1 MDQTAIHINYR
12 SSKMWEAVWE
22 VIARDLLKQGHPP
35 GHGIHRWLILC
46 KEWGPT
52 YKHGEG
58 LQGREANT

>member
-1 MDQTAIHINYR
+1 
-12 SSKMWEAVWE
+12 MWEAVWE

-58 LQGREANT
+58 LRGREANT